1 MPGFSCPWRCLKL
14 LEPFVDWTN
23 VYGALCIIHLERFQ
37 TKYEF
42 VYSHSAV
49 LHLQTQF
56 NFSFFFLRNIES
68 SLKAFGL
75 WNIRIITY
83 AFLDYRLVLN
93 SFYFTDADFRS
104 REEKRVSPLNCWLC
118 QNLFCPFYNY
128 FLLSS
133 QSLSALRFYNN

>member
-93 SFYFTDADFRS
+93 SFDFILQMQVS
-104 REEKRVSPLNCWLC
+104 GAEKRRGWVHLIVDCVRICFVRSIIPFVFHH
-118 QNLFCPFYNY
+118 NL
-128 FLLSS
+128 
-133 QSLSALRFYNN
+133 